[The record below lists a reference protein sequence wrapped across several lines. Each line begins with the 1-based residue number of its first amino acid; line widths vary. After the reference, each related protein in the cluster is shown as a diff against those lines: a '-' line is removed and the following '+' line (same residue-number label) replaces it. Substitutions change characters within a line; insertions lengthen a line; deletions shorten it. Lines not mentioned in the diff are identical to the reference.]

1 MFLVGADEGGI
12 ILKSA
17 LGGGLDHRY
26 VLADQGA
33 RHEKPLVDDIV
44 MDGVSGL
51 FFKLAHHMVFAEE
64 KTIRETVDRQ
74 VFVQVPVDMPQKFF
88 HLGIGRVGL
97 PVVDIL
103 FFQKNAVNVYHK
115 LGKEGV
121 FEKTVPETALC
132 QRILQFKKKILE
144 MFLQAGVQTDKT
156 ETPVCGFLEAGVQ
169 KRFADILPYPEDKT
183 FVGKRKI
190 DLRFVD
196 RPAADQQD
204 IPRVQV
210 VGFPFDMIADFPGK
224 KYDHFVKIMIVVFV
238 FFRRLVFDV
247 KQAEIFFQI
256 A

>member
-1 MFLVGADEGGI
+1 
-12 ILKSA
+12 
-17 LGGGLDHRY
+17 
-26 VLADQGA
+26 
-33 RHEKPLVDDIV
+33 

-51 FFKLAHHMVFAEE
+51 FFELAHHMVFAEE

-74 VFVQVPVDMPQKFF
+74 VFVQMPVDMPQKFL
-88 HLGIGRVGL
+88 HLGIGRVRL

-103 FFQKNAVNVYHK
+103 FFQKNAVNVYHE
-115 LGKEGV
+115 LGKESV
-121 FEKTVPETALC
+121 FEKTVPETTLY

-144 MFLQAGVQTDKT
+144 MFLQASVQTDKT
-156 ETPVCGFLEAGVQ
+156 ETPVCGLLEAGVQ
-169 KRFADILPYPEDKT
+169 KRFADILPYPEDKP
-183 FVGKRKI
+183 FVGKGKI
-190 DLRFVD
+190 NLRFVD
-196 RPAADQQD
+196 RSAADQQD

-210 VGFPFDMIADFPGK
+210 IGFPFDMIADFPGK